1 MSLTPRGTTLISYA
15 LSRSIAAPITIAAP
29 LALAI
34 LTCAGAALHRAPP
47 IQNSILT
54 YENLKKKLSI
64 RSILKYCTFIK
75 TALQEKIIVVHIK
88 VLTVINYVSILLL
101 SIPIFL

>member
-1 MSLTPRGTTLISYA
+1 MDVLSQNLNYKNHWHACRAVSLTPRGTTLISYA

-54 YENLKKKLSI
+54 YENLKKKTI
-64 RSILKYCTFIK
+64 YTFYFKIL
-75 TALQEKIIVVHIK
+75 HI
-88 VLTVINYVSILLL
+88 Y
-101 SIPIFL
+101 